1 MSIRTLAQRLD
12 LSITT
17 VSRALAGYSDVSK
30 ATQERVR
37 QAARE
42 MGYRPNSSARNLK
55 LGRANTIGLVM
66 AVAGPGGDP
75 FMSELISG
83 VSASLEAHDL
93 DLVITAA
100 ADDAAAI
107 AAIRRVADGRKVDG
121 FILPRTRWDDPR
133 VAFLM
138 EIGLPFVCHGR
149 TSRADRHAW
158 LDIDGEAAFAE
169 AAQRLLDQGH
179 RRIAFINAP
188 LDYTFAR
195 HRRAGVLAALRAAG
209 LAPVADIAAPQARFA
224 EGEAAA
230 AALLAADP
238 RPTALLCATDQLAIG
253 ALAAI
258 RKRGLRAGRD
268 VAVIGYDDI
277 AISAHADP
285 PLTTMRQPIA
295 EEGAEL
301 VRLMLGAI
309 AGKPVAELQTLWRA
323 TLVPRASDG
332 PPDDVNSP
340 RRATP
345 GR

>member
-1 MSIRTLAQRLD
+1 VSIRTLARTLD

-30 ATQERVR
+30 TTQERVKE
-37 QAARE
+37 AART
-42 MGYRPNSSARNLK
+42 MGYRPNASARNLK
-55 LGRANTIGLVM
+55 LGKANTIGLVM

-83 VSASLEAHDL
+83 VSAALEVHDL
-93 DLVITAA
+93 DLIITAA
-100 ADDAAAI
+100 ADDAAAL

-121 FILPRTRWDDPR
+121 FIVPRTRWQDPR

-138 EIGLPFVCHGR
+138 ELGLPFVCHGR
-149 TSRADRHAW
+149 TARADAHAW
-158 LDIDGEAAFAE
+158 LDVDGEAAFAE
-169 AAQRLLDQGH
+169 AANRLVAQGH

-188 LDYTFAR
+188 LDFTYAR
-195 HRRAGVLAALRAAG
+195 HRRTGVLKALGAAG
-209 LAPVADIAAPQARFA
+209 LTLAGDVAAPRARFA

-230 AALLAADP
+230 AGLLAAYP

-258 RKRGLRAGRD
+258 RKQGLRAGHD

-285 PLTTMRQPIA
+285 ALTTMRQAIA

-309 AGKPVAELQTLWRA
+309 AGKPAAELQTLWRA

-332 PPDDVNSP
+332 PVK
-340 RRATP
+340 T
-345 GR
+345 